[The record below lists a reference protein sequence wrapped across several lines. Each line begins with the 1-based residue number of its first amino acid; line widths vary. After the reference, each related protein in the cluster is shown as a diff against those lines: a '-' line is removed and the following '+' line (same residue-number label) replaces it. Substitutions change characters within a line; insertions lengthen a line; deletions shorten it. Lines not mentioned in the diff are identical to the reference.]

1 MLIPP
6 LVPYSARPIMA
17 LELLAGSKLLKMN
30 NWVAW
35 GLQIPET
42 NKASEKQPEQQAD
55 ILGRILPSHFKQ
67 NCPAEIKRLRAAFIP
82 MESSRGVLLKNL
94 LGPYGLLSL
103 EFLFMLKT
111 AKKITYSCF
120 VMLQARYFV
129 YLG

>member
-1 MLIPP
+1 
-6 LVPYSARPIMA
+6 MA
-17 LELLAGSKLLKMN
+17 LELLAGSRLLKTS

-35 GLQIPET
+35 GLQVSKK
-42 NKASEKQPEQQAD
+42 NKASEKRTERQAD
-55 ILGRILPSHFKQ
+55 VPGRILPSRFKQ

-82 MESSRGVLLKNL
+82 MEISGGVLLKNL

-129 YLG
+129 YLA